1 MTRVRSYREMIKLP
15 TFEERYD
22 YLQLRG
28 SVGTSTFG
36 HDRYLNQRFYTS
48 REWKQLRDEIIT
60 RDGGA
65 DLAIQDRLIYD
76 RIIIHHMNPIS
87 VKSLVGADEND
98 LNPDFLVCVSHNT
111 HNAIHYGDKSLLVQ
125 QLVERRPGDTK
136 LWGR

>member
-1 MTRVRSYREMIKLP
+1 MRLRSYREMLKLS
-15 TFEERYD
+15 TFEERFD
-22 YLQLRG
+22 YLQLKG

-48 REWKQLRDEIIT
+48 QTWRRLRDEIIV
-60 RDGGA
+60 RDNGS
-65 DLAIQDRLIYD
+65 DLAIPDREIYD

-87 VKSLVGADEND
+87 VKSLVGESEDD
-98 LNPDFLVCVSHNT
+98 LNPDFLVCVTHNT

-136 LWGR
+136 LWSR